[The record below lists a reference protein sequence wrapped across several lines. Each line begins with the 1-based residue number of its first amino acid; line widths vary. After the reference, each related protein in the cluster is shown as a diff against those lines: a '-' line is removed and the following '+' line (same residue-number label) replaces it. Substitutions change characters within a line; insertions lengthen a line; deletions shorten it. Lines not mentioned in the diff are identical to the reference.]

1 MNPIRCIR
9 RFAGIVAGMA
19 AALLA
24 FAATA
29 PAALATLAP
38 PGGPAGTPPVPARAH
53 ALAGGGM
60 PGWQIFL
67 IAAGAALLAALVAVL
82 LDRAHL
88 ARRKATTAAA

>member
-1 MNPIRCIR
+1 
-9 RFAGIVAGMA
+9 MA
-19 AALLA
+19 AALLT

-38 PGGPAGTPPVPARAH
+38 PPGRTASTPPVPARTH
-53 ALAGGGM
+53 ALVEGGM